1 MSVVQEHESA
11 LRFCQRALQVDPTYA
26 YAYTLCGHEYFANDD
41 FQKGIDCY
49 RHAIRLDPRHY
60 QAWYAAGQHPC
71 LPPVCLRVDKLAWQT
86 LLISDQNVKCKHACA

>member
-1 MSVVQEHESA
+1 MGGRAAQEHENA

-41 FQKGIDCY
+41 LQKGIDCY

-60 QAWYAAGQHPC
+60 QAWCAC
-71 LPPVCLRVDKLAWQT
+71 LLCAV
-86 LLISDQNVKCKHACA
+86 LLLPADAQAFT